1 MELISKCTQPGALI
15 INLCPNLLVSNWSI
29 TPWALA
35 ATEAATR
42 HDDHTAAAAVTARTE
57 NGLPAIITQWTEET
71 RRRGRKCG
79 RATGRTE
86 VSYPL
91 NGTNKESPRSRDLLF
106 HDHLIS
112 HKAPPRRMG

>member
-1 MELISKCTQPGALI
+1 M
-15 INLCPNLLVSNWSI
+15 INLRLNLLVSNWSI

-57 NGLPAIITQWTEET
+57 NGLPAIITLMD
-71 RRRGRKCG
+71 RGDATKRGG
-79 RATGRTE
+79 RTTGRTE

-91 NGTNKESPRSRDLLF
+91 NGTNKESPRCRDLLF
-106 HDHLIS
+106 HDHFIS

>member
-57 NGLPAIITQWTEET
+57 NGLPAIITLMDRGDATKREEV
-71 RRRGRKCG
+71 RKG
-79 RATGRTE
+79 D
-86 VSYPL
+86 
-91 NGTNKESPRSRDLLF
+91 GTDGGVLST
-106 HDHLIS
+106 
-112 HKAPPRRMG
+112 